1 MGVSV
6 SSNYSL
12 ARGWAGF
19 YTRPAATAAGRA
31 TRRPEEILNWMN
43 QAAHKYMMSDK
54 WYCVAAN
61 YVLVQTEVTKKI
73 CCHFRNCHPC
83 GWVTARRVEGGY
95 PKYQRWPGAV
105 KMRRGDFHESCVA
118 GAGCC
123 QAPPSSYL
131 PSQHLP
137 LPPSKGRRTGSQQQP
152 SSNTAP
158 CRLVWTHCSRRNCR
172 QEITEKHLL
181 SLHSC
186 GLQISVNF
194 LEPAFA
200 TKLT

>member
-1 MGVSV
+1 MKLRCSQLQCIV
-6 SSNYSL
+6 
-12 ARGWAGF
+12 F
-19 YTRPAATAAGRA
+19 
-31 TRRPEEILNWMN
+31 
-43 QAAHKYMMSDK
+43 
-54 WYCVAAN
+54 
-61 YVLVQTEVTKKI
+61 QTEVTKNI

-137 LPPSKGRRTGSQQQP
+137 LPPARGEGQVL
-152 SSNTAP
+152 SSSPAAT
-158 CRLVWTHCSRRNCR
+158 RLPAGVCGTHCHCSRRNCR

-186 GLQISVNF
+186 GLSVNF

-200 TKLT
+200 TQLT

>member
-1 MGVSV
+1 MKLRCSQLKCIV
-6 SSNYSL
+6 
-12 ARGWAGF
+12 F
-19 YTRPAATAAGRA
+19 
-31 TRRPEEILNWMN
+31 
-43 QAAHKYMMSDK
+43 
-54 WYCVAAN
+54 
-61 YVLVQTEVTKKI
+61 QTEVTKNI

-137 LPPSKGRRTGSQQQP
+137 PAKQGAKDRFSEAAQHSQQQH
-152 SSNTAP
+152 SSLPACVDTLPLQQEKLQTRDHGKTSFEFAFLWSTDICELSRTSFRNTINLISNAGAY
-158 CRLVWTHCSRRNCR
+158 
-172 QEITEKHLL
+172 ITYYYIFLF
-181 SLHSC
+181 
-186 GLQISVNF
+186 NF
-194 LEPAFA
+194 FQF
-200 TKLT
+200 KLRTSDWL

>member
-1 MGVSV
+1 MKLRCSQLKCIV
-6 SSNYSL
+6 
-12 ARGWAGF
+12 F
-19 YTRPAATAAGRA
+19 
-31 TRRPEEILNWMN
+31 
-43 QAAHKYMMSDK
+43 
-54 WYCVAAN
+54 
-61 YVLVQTEVTKKI
+61 QTEVTKNI

-158 CRLVWTHCSRRNCR
+158 CRLGWGTLQQEKLQTRDHGKTSFEFAFLRSTDICELSRNSFRNTINLISNAGAYITYYYIFLFNFFHFKLWTSDW
-172 QEITEKHLL
+172 L
-181 SLHSC
+181 
-186 GLQISVNF
+186 
-194 LEPAFA
+194 
-200 TKLT
+200 

>member
-1 MGVSV
+1 MKLRCSQ
-6 SSNYSL
+6 L
-12 ARGWAGF
+12 
-19 YTRPAATAAGRA
+19 
-31 TRRPEEILNWMN
+31 
-43 QAAHKYMMSDK
+43 KYI
-54 WYCVAAN
+54 VF
-61 YVLVQTEVTKKI
+61 QTEVTKNI

-137 LPPSKGRRTGSQQQP
+137 PAKQGAKDRFSAAAQQQH
-152 SSNTAP
+152 SSLPCVGHTAAGETADK
-158 CRLVWTHCSRRNCR
+158 RSRKN
-172 QEITEKHLL
+172 I
-181 SLHSC
+181 
-186 GLQISVNF
+186 F
-194 LEPAFA
+194 
-200 TKLT
+200 